1 MLERPISRKA
11 EKAKRKR
18 TNGDKG
24 FEDYFA
30 KKKLQYIQKSHVCG
44 FFAKAL
50 EENRK
55 DVKRAFGVLQARF
68 AIMHGPASFF
78 YGEMLQDIIK
88 YA

>member
-30 KKKLQYIQKSHVCG
+30 KKKLQYIQESHVCG

-50 EENRK
+50 ENRK

-68 AIMHGPASFF
+68 AIVHGLTRFF
-78 YGEMLQDIIK
+78 LY
-88 YA
+88 